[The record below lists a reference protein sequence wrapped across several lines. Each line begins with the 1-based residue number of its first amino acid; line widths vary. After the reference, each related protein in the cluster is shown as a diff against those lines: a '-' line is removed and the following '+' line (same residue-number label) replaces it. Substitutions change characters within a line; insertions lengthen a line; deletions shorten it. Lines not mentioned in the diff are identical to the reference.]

1 MNYFSCRFWYCIE
14 IHIFSK
20 KVKTSFNF
28 SSAPPDFWH
37 EKNWNEI
44 CFRFVE
50 GERRKG
56 IFILCWIG
64 MKLYIFLFLCNRMW
78 QISKYDTQW
87 DWFRYLLKNSN
98 CLLLKTPSCCCCY
111 RSIQFLFLWNLF
123 DRNLIATLTCQTSF
137 KKLGS
142 KIHIFGNLL

>member
-1 MNYFSCRFWYCIE
+1 MKGTTDSWCVTNYLNYFSCRFWYCIE
-14 IHIFSK
+14 INIFSK

-64 MKLYIFLFLCNRMW
+64 MKLYIFLFYVIAC
-78 QISKYDTQW
+78 D
-87 DWFRYLLKNSN
+87 RYQNMTHN
-98 CLLLKTPSCCCCY
+98 EIDFDICLRIRAAFC
-111 RSIQFLFLWNLF
+111 
-123 DRNLIATLTCQTSF
+123 
-137 KKLGS
+137 
-142 KIHIFGNLL
+142 